1 MSISPRHTLS
11 VSSAVKQSDGQ
22 YLINSP
28 RDAATVSGVYPV
40 WGATV
45 LVYTR
50 GDGDTTA
57 DTLVMEGPPLHQ
69 PLHLAVGR
77 GNYHCWHAVTSPAA
91 APGHR
96 HQPGGG
102 VPLPRPP
109 AGAQETPPQAGAG
122 AGAGAAPV
130 AGEAARRLQP
140 ELRGRPPGHRGRVR
154 ARDARQQQ
162 TRARLQVPRS
172 HAAARQT
179 RYSTAAVYSTLSLTL
194 SSGVQQTAVS
204 RGLGGGQLGA
214 V

>member
-1 MSISPRHTLS
+1 M
-11 VSSAVKQSDGQ
+11 
-22 YLINSP
+22 
-28 RDAATVSGVYPV
+28 
-40 WGATV
+40 
-45 LVYTR
+45 
-50 GDGDTTA
+50 
-57 DTLVMEGPPLHQ
+57 
-69 PLHLAVGR
+69 
-77 GNYHCWHAVTSPAA
+77 
-91 APGHR
+91 
-96 HQPGGG
+96 
-102 VPLPRPP
+102 
-109 AGAQETPPQAGAG
+109 
-122 AGAGAAPV
+122 